1 MKSKKLFGA
10 VFEREFGLLII
21 LVILIALL
29 TNKVLNARANGLGFW
44 LLYGFVI
51 IIVYTI
57 VFSTAFLLYKDP
69 AKRGRRLESYSF
81 DELPLVSCMV
91 AVFNEEQFITRCL
104 DSMLAQEYA
113 KKEVIVVNDA
123 STDSTKDVLEAYHK
137 LHPELIVI
145 HLEQNS
151 GKKAALC
158 RAMLEARGT
167 IFAHTDSDSQWE
179 PQAIERIVHIFM
191 NDPLVGAV
199 SGHGRA
205 FNADVNVFTK
215 MQDAWMEGQFSI
227 RKAFESVFGA
237 VSCVSGPLA
246 VFRKETIYNFL
257 PAWEGD
263 VFMGQKFRFATDRT
277 LTGFALGA
285 RWRHGKLLK
294 NYAGSPFLET
304 LYTPKKWKVVYC
316 RSARSYTIVPDTLKR
331 ILRQQIRWKKSFI
344 RNIFQV
350 GPFIWRKPLPVA
362 LNYYLHVLFVFF
374 APFVVIHVVFLSR
387 QFFLT
392 ALVYYI
398 FSVVVVGMLFAL
410 ALKFEDK
417 ECRHWFYRPLMS
429 VFSTLVLS
437 WLIFYAIVTVRKMVW
452 HRG

>member
-1 MKSKKLFGA
+1 MKKRKVFGA

-21 LVILIALL
+21 LMILIALL

-51 IIVYTI
+51 IIVYAF
-57 VFSTAFLLYKDP
+57 VFSTAFLAYKDL
-69 AKRGRRLESYSF
+69 ARRGRRLDTYP
-81 DELPLVSCMV
+81 DHELPTVSCMV
-91 AVFNEEQFITRCL
+91 AVFNEEQHVTRCL
-104 DSMLAQEYA
+104 DSMLAQDYH
-113 KKEVIVVNDA
+113 KKEIIVVNDA
-123 STDSTKDVLEAYHK
+123 STDNTRAVLDEYQRS
-137 LHPELIVI
+137 HPELVVI
-145 HLEQNS
+145 HLQQNS

-158 RAMLEARGT
+158 RAMAEARGT

-179 PQAIERIVHIFM
+179 PQAISRIVRIFM
-191 NDPLVGAV
+191 NNPLVGAV

-205 FNADVNVFTK
+205 LNADANVFTK

-227 RKAFESVFGA
+227 RKAFESVFGS

-246 VFRKETIYNFL
+246 VFRKEAIYNFL

-263 VFMGQKFRFATDRT
+263 TFMGQKFRFATDRT
-277 LTGFALGA
+277 LTGFVLGA
-285 RWRHGKLLK
+285 RWGHAKAVRKYK
-294 NYAGSPFLET
+294 GSPFLET
-304 LYTPKKWKVVYC
+304 IYAPKKWKIVYC
-316 RSARSYTIVPDTLKR
+316 RSARSYTIVPDTFKR
-331 ILRQQIRWKKSFI
+331 IVRQQTRWKKSFI

-362 LNYYLHVLFVFF
+362 INYYLHILFVFF

-387 QFFLT
+387 QFFVA
-392 ALVYYI
+392 ALLYYV

-429 VFSTLVLS
+429 VFSTLILS
-437 WLIFYAIVTVRKMVW
+437 WLIFYALVTVRKMVW